1 MNSRALHATV
11 RSLRY
16 RRRLAR
22 NLPQLEETL
31 RAELRSRG
39 LSRARIG
46 GYVVRLDGEEILIEP
61 SPPIPPGQLPLPG
74 SEKQV
79 NS

>member
-31 RAELRSRG
+31 RAELRSLG

-46 GYVVRLDGEEILIEP
+46 GYVVRLDGEAIRIEP

-74 SEKQV
+74 TEKQV